1 MSGAVMRQYELV
13 ERVKSYDPY
22 ADEDALNRAYIFAMK
37 MHQAQKR
44 ESGEPYFSHPVA
56 VAGILT
62 ELRLDDATIMAALLH
77 DTAEDTAA
85 SFTDLK
91 ELFGADVAN
100 LVRGVS
106 KLSKVPIRSEAAK
119 KEEQAENFQKL
130 VLAMS
135 ADIRVLLIKLAD
147 RLHNMRTLH
156 FCANPE
162 KRMRI
167 ATETMEIYVP
177 LAERI
182 GMHAIKDELED
193 ISFQIL
199 HPEAYETISARLEF
213 LTQKNQKEVDRVIEA
228 LQADL
233 AESGLQ
239 ASITG
244 RKKRPYSIWR
254 KMQEKNVAFEQIF
267 DVMAFRVVV
276 AGVEECYQALGIIHT
291 RYSMIPGRYKDYIST
306 PKPNGYQSI
315 HTGVMGP
322 HNHKIEIQIR
332 TADMHRIAEVGVAA
346 HWEYKQGVHKE
357 GKQYRWM
364 RELLDL
370 LQHSADP
377 KEFLEHTKIAMHQ
390 NQVFCFSPKGD
401 LISLPQGATA
411 IDFAYAVHSKVGDMC
426 VGVKINGK
434 ICPLRTLLQ
443 NGDQVEVLT
452 AKNQTPSPEWER
464 IAVTAKA
471 KASIRRF
478 LRAQH
483 YQQLLDKGRAAFSD
497 AMKRAEIAWTD
508 KDLEPLVAQ
517 YKKQSPSDVFVMI
530 AEGLL
535 SVDEVMNKLF
545 PQHKLSLLQKAKA
558 VFSKKKTGAKK
569 HPAGGPGKTMM
580 ISGLF
585 PGMAYG
591 FAKCCHPVFGD
602 KIVGIVM
609 SGRRVTIHT
618 GDCPVIRQFRD
629 EPERWIDV
637 AWSDAVPPDETLP
650 VRIKVVLAD
659 KPNALSELMT
669 ALAAKDVVVS
679 HFSTTDRQGGWADV
693 VLDIQIKSGMQ
704 LDGIFQA
711 LRLCPPVSSVERMK
725 AG

>member
-1 MSGAVMRQYELV
+1 MMRQYELV

-22 ADEDALNRAYIFAMK
+22 ADEEALNRAYIFAMK

-62 ELRLDDATIMAALLH
+62 DLRMDAATIMAALLH

-85 SFTDLK
+85 SYADLK
-91 ELFGADVAN
+91 ELFGQDVAT
-100 LVRGVS
+100 LVQGVS
-106 KLSKVPIRSEAAK
+106 KLSQVPIRSEAAK
-119 KEEQAENFQKL
+119 KVEQAENFQKL

-156 FCANPE
+156 FCAKPE
-162 KRMRI
+162 KRERI

-182 GMHAIKDELED
+182 GMHAVKDELED
-193 ISFQIL
+193 ISFRIL
-199 HPEAYETISARLEF
+199 HPEAYETISSRMEF

-233 AESGLQ
+233 EAGSLK

-254 KMQEKNVAFEQIF
+254 KMQEKNVTFEQIF
-267 DVMAFRVVV
+267 DVMAFRIVVDTV
-276 AGVEECYQALGIIHT
+276 AECYQALGIIHMQ
-291 RYSMIPGRYKDYIST
+291 YSMIPGRYKDYIST
-306 PKPNGYQSI
+306 PKSNGYQSI

-322 HNHKIEIQIR
+322 YNHKIEIQIR
-332 TADMHRIAEVGVAA
+332 TLEMHRIADVGVAA
-346 HWEYKQGVHKE
+346 HWEYKQGAHKE

-364 RELLDL
+364 QELLDL

-377 KEFLEHTKIAMHQ
+377 SEFLEHTKMAMHQ
-390 NQVFCFSPKGD
+390 DQVFCFSPKGD
-401 LISLPQGATA
+401 LISLPRGATA

-434 ICPLRTLLQ
+434 ISPLRTLLQ

-452 AKNQTPSPEWER
+452 AKNQTPSVEWER

-483 YQQLLDKGRAAFSD
+483 YQQLMDKGRAAFAD
-497 AMKRAEIAWTD
+497 AAKQSGIAWSD
-508 KDLEPLVAQ
+508 KDLEPFVAQ
-517 YKKQSPSDVFVMI
+517 YKKQTPSDIFVLMG
-530 AEGLL
+530 EGVL
-535 SVDEVMNKLF
+535 SVDEAMNKLF
-545 PQHKLSLLQKAKA
+545 PQHRVSFLQKAKA
-558 VFSKKKTGAKK
+558 VFSKKKTTESA
-569 HPAGGPGKTMM
+569 ALPGSKKTMM

-618 GDCPVIRQFRD
+618 HDCPVIRQFKD

-637 AWSDAVPPDETLP
+637 AWSDAVPADERLP

-659 KPNALSELMT
+659 KPNALPEMMSV
-669 ALAAKDVVVS
+669 LAAKDVVVS
-679 HFSTTDRQGGWADV
+679 HLNTTDRQGGWSDV
-693 VLDIQIKSGMQ
+693 VLDIQIKSGTP
-704 LDGIFQA
+704 LDGVFQA
-711 LRLCPPVSSVERMK
+711 LRLCSSVSSVGRIK